1 MRRAWVGGVVAA
13 GVLLAAC
20 GGGGGLS
27 KADYV
32 AKANAICRAAA
43 KQVTDL
49 DAPGRSDVSELPK
62 VASEVVA
69 VQRKALDRLKAI
81 KAPKDDRTEIA
92 KWIALVD
99 QTIDQAEVSARSQR
113 SGDITRA
120 IAANLNGAALDKRA
134 DQLARSYGLRGCV
147 RAATPPSST
156 TTTTRTSTTSTTTT
170 TTTAESAP

>member
-1 MRRAWVGGVVAA
+1 MRRAWFGGAVAA
-13 GVLLAAC
+13 GLLLAAC

-32 AKANAICRAAA
+32 VRANAICREAA
-43 KQVTDL
+43 KQITAL
-49 DAPGRSDVSELPK
+49 DAPGQTNVAQLPR
-62 VASEVVA
+62 VAVEVVA

-81 KAPKDDRTEIA
+81 KAPKEDRSQIA

-99 QTIDQAEVSARSQR
+99 QTIDQAEASAESQR

-120 IAANLNGAALDKRA
+120 MAANVNGAALDKRA
-134 DQLARSYGLRGCV
+134 DQLARAYGLRRCV

-156 TTTTRTSTTSTTTT
+156 TTTT
-170 TTTAESAP
+170 APPG